1 MHLYIVFI
9 SVSVEWCIGNPLSS
23 SFASHNVT
31 SITHNQYTDIY
42 SLINTSICLQALVKR
57 LQAALTRA
65 EQSKIRHKSAART
78 AERLLAESRGEIDV
92 LAHQLKILD
101 SQQREVDS
109 KLKST
114 SGPAVDTDTDIDVH
128 VDANRNIN
136 SDASADANKR
146 LLEKA
151 EELAALLSR
160 KEEEIN
166 NNKHAV
172 QVSLEL

>member
-1 MHLYIVFI
+1 
-9 SVSVEWCIGNPLSS
+9 
-23 SFASHNVT
+23 
-31 SITHNQYTDIY
+31 
-42 SLINTSICLQALVKR
+42 
-57 LQAALTRA
+57 
-65 EQSKIRHKSAART
+65 
-78 AERLLAESRGEIDV
+78 V

-114 SGPAVDTDTDIDVH
+114 SGPAVDIDTDIDVH